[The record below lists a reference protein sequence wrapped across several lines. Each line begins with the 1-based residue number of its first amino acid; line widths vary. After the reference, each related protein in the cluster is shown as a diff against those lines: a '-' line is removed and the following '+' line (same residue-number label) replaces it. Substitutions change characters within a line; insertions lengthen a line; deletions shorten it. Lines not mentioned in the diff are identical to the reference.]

1 MAGRNGSTEEK
12 QLNST
17 NVEPLYKQLERHLRS
32 EILGGKLKPGDKIQT
47 EDELSES
54 FGVSRITVRNAI
66 TLLVE
71 DGFLIKRQGKGTFVS
86 QPKFESN
93 IISLSGFS
101 TSCKLEGMESGCKI
115 LNRGYVPATAGD
127 AKYLGVKEG
136 EEVVKLERLRFIDGE
151 TYFIEIDTFRREY
164 GFLLEEDLI
173 NDSLYDILQ
182 RKRNIRLSHANRTLE
197 MAYATKQD
205 AELLEIPAGSPLFIF
220 KGVVCDENRNPVHR
234 GTQRLRADKV
244 KFILNY

>member
-1 MAGRNGSTEEK
+1 MAQKNTAAEEK
-12 QLNST
+12 QLKSANA
-17 NVEPLYKQLERHLRS
+17 EPLYKQLERHLRS

-86 QPKFESN
+86 HPKFESN
-93 IISLSGFS
+93 IISMSGFS
-101 TSCKLEGMESGCKI
+101 TSCRLEGLESGCKI

-127 AKYLGVKEG
+127 AKYLGVQEG
-136 EEVVKLERLRFIDGE
+136 EEVVKIERLRFSGGE
-151 TYFIEIDTFRREY
+151 THFIEIDTFRREF
-164 GFLLEEDLI
+164 GFLLEEDLV
-173 NDSLYDILQ
+173 NESLYDILKQ
-182 RKRNIRLSHANRTLE
+182 KKGIRLSHANRTLE
-197 MAYATKQD
+197 MSYATKQD
-205 AELLEIPAGSPLFIF
+205 AELLEIPVGSALFIF
-220 KGVVCDENRNPVHR
+220 KGVICDENRKPVHR
-234 GTQRLRADKV
+234 GTQRMRADKV